1 MFQENETLY
10 GEMKQENLD
19 RIDIQQLSMGIPMI
33 RWLLFE
39 GATIVGADSA
49 IFEKGDY

>member
-1 MFQENETLY
+1 LFQENETLF
-10 GEMKQENLD
+10 GEMKQENRD
-19 RIDIQQLSMGIPMI
+19 CIDIQQLSMGIPMI

-39 GATIVGADSA
+39 GATIVRADSA